1 MTNNRK
7 TNEPVT
13 RLADLIREFINKR
26 GTGLA
31 LFAESEEHDGIRNYR
46 WAVALSLASSI
57 LQNISRPTEGELA
70 AYPFLCKDTSYIKI
84 TLCRTFVERQTNQP
98 IHKVEINTACLFL
111 TDKEAKEIDSIEKL
125 VKALC
130 SCNGREYE
138 IVTVEEAQLR
148 LGKLIFAC

>member
-1 MTNNRK
+1 MNKK
-7 TNEPVT
+7 TASETVSK
-13 RLADLIREFINKR
+13 LADLIREFINKR

-31 LFAESEEHDGIRNYR
+31 LFAENEEHDGIRNYR
-46 WAVALSLASSI
+46 WAVAMSLSSSI
-57 LQNISRPTEGELA
+57 LQNVSKPTEGELA
-70 AYPFLCKDTSYIKI
+70 AYPFLCKDTSYVKI

-98 IHKVEINTACLFL
+98 IHKVEINTVCLFL

-138 IVTVEEAQLR
+138 ILTADEAQLR
-148 LGKLIFAC
+148 IGKLIFAC